1 MYNIALNYLFVEYL
15 NKALYNTFV
24 SAAAQQNK
32 MLWKRLEVTETQSR
46 QEIQGLTAC
55 FLKML

>member
-15 NKALYNTFV
+15 NKTLYNTFV

-46 QEIQGLTAC
+46 QEI
-55 FLKML
+55 